1 VIKLVLKHGCSDHLN
16 VGLQLGFSNAEII
29 AITAQ
34 QLTAKAKLQA
44 LIEAEVMHSGK
55 PTTAKKL
62 FEVSQTVPTPFH
74 GAIMEELEKTRK

>member
-1 VIKLVLKHGCSDHLN
+1 MIKLVLKHGCSDHLS
-16 VGLQLGFSNAEII
+16 VGLKLGFSNAEII
-29 AITAQ
+29 ATTAQ

-44 LIEAEVMHSGK
+44 LIQEEVMRSGK

-62 FEVSQTVPTPFH
+62 LEVSQIVPTPFY